1 LILVFLLRLWKAQLR
16 FLQYKLP
23 HVIEVV
29 IKIKVHDVRLL
40 RALEVPLFRD
50 EKLVYFLRAR
60 GIDRSLILGA
70 VEEGALEPFEALGLL
85 TGLCLI
91 D

>member
-1 LILVFLLRLWKAQLR
+1 M
-16 FLQYKLP
+16 
-23 HVIEVV
+23 IEVV

-50 EKLVYFLRAR
+50 EELVDLLRAR
-60 GIDRSLILGA
+60 GIDRPLILGA
-70 VEEGALEPFEALGLL
+70 VEEGAFEPFEALGLL
-85 TGLCLI
+85 AGLSLI